1 MNQYCAKIKNVFIS
15 NKPIMWNSFKI
26 TLILFAILFLVFAL
40 FFKDSFLAIGHMT
53 LIRVLRGAIFTWFSL
68 VFLQSVLDISFL
80 RQHGQ
85 RKKWLTSLAWSA
97 LWITLYT
104 IVFARTEN
112 GLKHDIGNYYIVP
125 CLLFSLSL
133 LLNCIISRLP
143 RWCRIIYTIFYS
155 LFLFSILLTA
165 IFFLIYDFIYG
176 QPFDEYALLSV
187 IATNPDEIM
196 DYLSATFSSLEV
208 IAILLIL
215 IALFLS
221 ITISNWKSTVS
232 PYTPHILRKRFS
244 VILLIISYFFIN
256 YIITVFPIDQVL
268 HLHRQNG
275 SMNVFI
281 QLENNIQKN
290 ESQLQLK
297 NNAATL
303 AKTIPGTV
311 VLVIGES
318 ANRDRMSAFS
328 YTERNTTPWE
338 KEMSHNK
345 NFTFFPKAYANFP
358 NTVMAVTQALTNA
371 NQYNQIPLS
380 NAVDLLEVAKRAGY
394 HTYWFSM
401 QNKSTV
407 SDAGITILANQA
419 ETLNWLKG
427 YDENILDKLRDIP
440 ENQNNFI
447 ILHIQGSHFNY
458 DRRVPEWFLTQ
469 NHLENGSK
477 ETNYDNSL
485 LYTDYILQQIFEY
498 LDQHNQLQAMI
509 YVSDHGENMQYT
521 HTASPFV
528 FDMVH
533 IPMWIYLSPQYEAH
547 YPSTIEALRNNNQ
560 KVFTNDLVF
569 ELISGILQ
577 APSNVYDE
585 KYDISSP
592 RYSLTDNQALTL
604 QGKRHVSE
612 DL

>member
-155 LFLFSILLTA
+155 LFLFSTLLTA

-290 ESQLQLK
+290 ESQLQ
-297 NNAATL
+297 
-303 AKTIPGTV
+303 
-311 VLVIGES
+311 
-318 ANRDRMSAFS
+318 
-328 YTERNTTPWE
+328 
-338 KEMSHNK
+338 
-345 NFTFFPKAYANFP
+345 
-358 NTVMAVTQALTNA
+358 
-371 NQYNQIPLS
+371 
-380 NAVDLLEVAKRAGY
+380 
-394 HTYWFSM
+394 
-401 QNKSTV
+401 
-407 SDAGITILANQA
+407 
-419 ETLNWLKG
+419 
-427 YDENILDKLRDIP
+427 
-440 ENQNNFI
+440 
-447 ILHIQGSHFNY
+447 
-458 DRRVPEWFLTQ
+458 
-469 NHLENGSK
+469 
-477 ETNYDNSL
+477 
-485 LYTDYILQQIFEY
+485 
-498 LDQHNQLQAMI
+498 
-509 YVSDHGENMQYT
+509 
-521 HTASPFV
+521 
-528 FDMVH
+528 
-533 IPMWIYLSPQYEAH
+533 
-547 YPSTIEALRNNNQ
+547 
-560 KVFTNDLVF
+560 
-569 ELISGILQ
+569 
-577 APSNVYDE
+577 
-585 KYDISSP
+585 
-592 RYSLTDNQALTL
+592 
-604 QGKRHVSE
+604 
-612 DL
+612 